1 MYSSEAPTSLF
12 CTLTHRLL
20 QIFSHIHVVHEALIN
35 FAVIFEEQWQLPTRI
50 HLLLWILNVWISF
63 KKQNDPLHHRMLE
76 KLNQGQC
83 RQEQASESLK
93 LQWRSAPATFACR
106 WAVRGTGVCGHRE
119 RLRLLQQ
126 VYTSERKITTS
137 QIININEIASYFF
150 GIKH

>member
-1 MYSSEAPTSLF
+1 
-12 CTLTHRLL
+12 
-20 QIFSHIHVVHEALIN
+20 
-35 FAVIFEEQWQLPTRI
+35 
-50 HLLLWILNVWISF
+50 
-63 KKQNDPLHHRMLE
+63 MLE

-137 QIININEIASYFF
+137 QIININEIAFLLLWHQTLTDRYVQPYNL
-150 GIKH
+150 